1 MNMKKDKA
9 TAKAISE
16 CLDKL
21 GYIIAAC
28 EFDEQGNINDRL
40 LNRLYVSQDLI
51 ELVQN
56 ELKQIGAI

>member
-1 MNMKKDKA
+1 MNMKKDKF

-16 CLDKL
+16 CLNKL

-40 LNRLYVSQDLI
+40 LNRLYVAQDLI

-56 ELKQIGAI
+56 ELKQIVAI

>member
-1 MNMKKDKA
+1 MKKDKA
-9 TAKAISE
+9 TTKAISE

-28 EFDEQGNINDRL
+28 EFDEQGNISDRL
-40 LNRLYVSQDLI
+40 LNRLYVAQDLI

-56 ELKQIGAI
+56 ELKQKGAI

>member
-1 MNMKKDKA
+1 MNMKKDNF

-40 LNRLYVSQDLI
+40 LNRLYAAQDLI

>member
-16 CLDKL
+16 CLNKL

-40 LNRLYVSQDLI
+40 LNRLYVAQDLI

>member
-16 CLDKL
+16 CLNKL

-28 EFDEQGNINDRL
+28 EFDEQGNISDRL

>member
-21 GYIIAAC
+21 GYVIAAC

-40 LNRLYVSQDLI
+40 LNRLYVAQDLI

-56 ELKQIGAI
+56 ELKQKGAI

>member
-28 EFDEQGNINDRL
+28 EFDEQGNISDRL
-40 LNRLYVSQDLI
+40 LNRLYVAQDLI

>member
-1 MNMKKDKA
+1 MNMKKDQF
-9 TAKAISE
+9 TAKAFDK

-28 EFDEQGNINDRL
+28 EFDEQGNINDRI
-40 LNRLYVSQDLI
+40 LNRLYVAQDLI
-51 ELVQN
+51 ELVQS